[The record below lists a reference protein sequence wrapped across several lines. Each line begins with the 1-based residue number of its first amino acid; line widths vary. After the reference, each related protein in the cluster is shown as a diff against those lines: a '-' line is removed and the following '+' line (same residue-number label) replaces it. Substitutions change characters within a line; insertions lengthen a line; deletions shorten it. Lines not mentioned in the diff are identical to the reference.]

1 MGEDR
6 LDTRIAPTDLATAA
20 RRHGRHF
27 ARYAH
32 ARPYARGRRVLD
44 AACGTGFGSAYLARA
59 AEAVLGLDLDER
71 VIAFA
76 REHFAADN
84 CRFAVHDLHEPIR
97 GEDPFGLVTSF
108 ETLEHVTDPDRCV
121 RHLAGALAGDGV
133 ALISVPN
140 GTKERLGGGKHY
152 HPNQFSAGQ
161 FHDLLGGHFGR
172 VEPFSQ
178 VYRKD
183 LAHYLRRLT
192 GRRGR
197 PAENYRFE
205 PGFDEHAKTFLAVA
219 TQPRR

>member
-1 MGEDR
+1 MDPEQ
-6 LDTRIAPTDLATAA
+6 LDTQIAPTDFATAA

-27 ARYAH
+27 ARYVY
-32 ARPYARGRRVLD
+32 ARPHARGRRVLD
-44 AACGTGFGSAYLARA
+44 AACGTGFGSAYLART
-59 AEAVLGLDLDER
+59 AENVLGLDLDEK

-76 REHFAADN
+76 RKHFAADN
-84 CRFAVHDLHEPIR
+84 CRFAIHDLHEPIR
-97 GEDPFGLVTSF
+97 GEAPFGLISSF

-121 RHLAGALAGDGV
+121 GNLSGALADDGV

-152 HPNQFSAGQ
+152 HPNQFSAAK
-161 FHDLLGGHFGR
+161 FHDLLARHFGC
-172 VEPFSQ
+172 VQPFSQ

-183 LAHYLRRLT
+183 LAHYLRRII
-192 GRRGR
+192 GRGGR
-197 PAENYRFE
+197 PAQNYRFR